1 MIFPPVIPALSPHPD
16 RVPLIVSV
24 LVPVAPLSIGGVS
37 FAVPEPVQLMVPEA
51 ITRGLYAAA
60 GPACAITATEVETNI
75 AATMATTVKV
85 RRKVDP
91 LRSAVRGLPPAAFR
105 KLAVQLLGML
115 DAGMD
120 GSPLPMPSRSRPRA
134 D

>member
-1 MIFPPVIPALSPHPD
+1 
-16 RVPLIVSV
+16 
-24 LVPVAPLSIGGVS
+24 
-37 FAVPEPVQLMVPEA
+37 MVPEA
-51 ITRGLYAAA
+51 ITGGLYAAA

-85 RRKVDP
+85 RRTADP
-91 LRSAVRGLPPAAFR
+91 LRSAVRGMPPAAFS

-115 DAGMD
+115 GAGID
-120 GSPLPMPSRSRPRA
+120 GPPLSFPSRNRTAA